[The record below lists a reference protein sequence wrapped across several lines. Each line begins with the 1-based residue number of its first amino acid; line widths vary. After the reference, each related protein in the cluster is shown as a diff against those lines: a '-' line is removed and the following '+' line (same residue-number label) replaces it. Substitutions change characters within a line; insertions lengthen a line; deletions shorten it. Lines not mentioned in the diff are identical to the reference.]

1 MFILTM
7 RERWRRWWQRLMA
20 PILVATLSACSTLPG
35 GHPADPLETVNRGT
49 YAFNDAVDRI
59 VLKPVATA
67 YQEITPRPIRSGVR
81 NFFSN
86 LDDVWS
92 AANNLMQF
100 KGADAGDS
108 LARFGMNTFLGLGG
122 IFDIASDLGIERHP
136 EDFGQTLGHWGVGP
150 GPYVV
155 LPLLG
160 PSTLRDTAALP
171 VEYKFDPLEGLDN
184 TGARTALDV
193 LNLVDLRARLLR
205 AGDLIDGAA
214 LDTYSFTRD
223 VYLQRRRS
231 LVYDGN
237 PPEDAP
243 TPVP

>member
-1 MFILTM
+1 MILTL
-7 RERWRRWWQRLMA
+7 RQRWWRWMMA
-20 PILVATLSACSTLPG
+20 AFLLATVSACSTIPG
-35 GHPADPLETVNRGT
+35 GHPADPFETVNRGT
-49 YAFNDAVDRI
+49 YAFNDAVDRV

-67 YQEITPRPIRSGVR
+67 YQQVTPRPVRNGVR

-86 LDDVWS
+86 LDDLWS
-92 AANNLMQF
+92 AANNMLQL
-100 KGADAGDS
+100 KGAAAGDN
-108 LARFGMNTFLGLGG
+108 LARFGINTFLGLGG
-122 IFDIASDLGIERHP
+122 IFDLASDLGIERHP
-136 EDFGQTLGHWGVGP
+136 EDFGQTLGHWGMGP

-160 PSTLRDTAALP
+160 SSTLRDTAALP
-171 VEYKFDPLEGLDN
+171 VDYKFDPLSDIDN
-184 TGARTALDV
+184 AGFRTTLDV

-205 AGDLIDGAA
+205 AGELIDGAA

>member
-1 MFILTM
+1 MLNLKVT
-7 RERWRRWWQRLMA
+7 ERWRSWLALIFGLAMLA
-20 PILVATLSACSTLPG
+20 GCSTMPG
-35 GHPADPLETVNRGT
+35 GHPSDPLEPLNRGT
-49 YAFNDAVDRI
+49 YAFNDAVDRV

-67 YQEITPRPIRSGVR
+67 YQQITPRPVRTGVR

-92 AANNLMQF
+92 AANNLLQF

-108 LARFGMNTFLGLGG
+108 LARFGVNTFLGLGG
-122 IFDIASDLGIERHP
+122 ILDIASDLGIERHP
-136 EDFGQTLGHWGVGP
+136 EDFGQTLGYWGVGP

-160 PSTLRDTAALP
+160 SSTLRDTAALP
-171 VEYKFDPLEGLDN
+171 VDYKFDPLSDVDKAGVRTGLDI
-184 TGARTALDV
+184 

-214 LDTYSFTRD
+214 LDAYSFTRD

>member
-1 MFILTM
+1 MILTL
-7 RERWRRWWQRLMA
+7 RQRWRRWLTA
-20 PILVATLSACSTLPG
+20 SLLVTCLGACSTVPG
-35 GHPADPLETVNRGT
+35 GHPSDPFETVNRGT
-49 YAFNDAVDRI
+49 YAFNDAVDRV
-59 VLKPVATA
+59 VLKPVATV
-67 YQEITPRPIRSGVR
+67 YQQVTPRPVRSGVR

-86 LDDVWS
+86 LDDLWS
-92 AANNLMQF
+92 AANNVLQL
-100 KGADAGDS
+100 KGAAAGDN
-108 LARFGMNTFLGLGG
+108 LARFGVNTFLGLGG

-136 EDFGQTLGHWGVGP
+136 EDFGQTLGHWGMGP

-160 PSTLRDTAALP
+160 SSTLRDTAALP
-171 VEYKFDPLEGLDN
+171 VDYTFDPLSDIDN
-184 TGARTALDV
+184 AGVRTALDV

-205 AGDLIDGAA
+205 AGELIDGAA